1 MREPDKRVDNLA
13 RAVIG
18 AAIEV
23 HRTLGPGF
31 LESVYEEALCVELE
45 FRAIPFERQVPIS
58 VAYKTRCVGQARL
71 DFLIDG
77 LLVLELKAVEQVMP
91 VHRAIVIS
99 YLKTSRRELGLLIN
113 FHVPILRNGIERI
126 IRT

>member
-1 MREPDKRVDNLA
+1 MKEPDKQVDDLA
-13 RAVIG
+13 RAAIG

-31 LESVYEEALCVELE
+31 PESVYEEVLSVELE
-45 FRAIPFERQVPIS
+45 LRAIPFERQVPIS
-58 VAYKTRCVGQARL
+58 IAYKTRSVGLARL
-71 DFLIDG
+71 DYLIDG
-77 LLVLELKAVEQVMP
+77 LLVLELKAVEQVLP

-99 YLKTSRRELGLLIN
+99 YLKTSKRELGLLIN
-113 FHVPILRNGIERI
+113 FHVPILRNGIERT